1 MKKALL
7 FISVAVLLCNCNDEK
22 KATPAS
28 ETTNVTTG
36 TEAIAKDTLLITDSS
51 WGVITE
57 KTGFDELVKIF
68 GTANVKD
75 ETICGPECIDSIR
88 ITKVFPDSPK
98 EIIIH
103 WKDSLYHKS
112 IRLIESDQQEAP
124 YYSSYKIKRKTS
136 LKELLAINGR
146 KINFMGFGWDYG
158 GYIQSYN
165 DGKLANSKIRYR
177 LECLNSQNKS
187 LYGDYELATDMP
199 DVEAELDNIF
209 VSQLS
214 LSFIIETP

>member
-7 FISVAVLLCNCNDEK
+7 FISVAVLLCSCNDEK

-28 ETTNVTTG
+28 ETTNVTAG
-36 TEAIAKDTLLITDSS
+36 TEAIAKDSLLITDSS

-103 WKDSLYHKS
+103 WKDNLYHKS
-112 IRLIESDQQEAP
+112 IRLIESIHSASP
-124 YYSSYKIKRKTS
+124 YFTSYGIKGKTT
-136 LKELLAINGR
+136 LKELLAINGQ
-146 KINFMGFGWDYG
+146 KISFMGFGWDYG

-165 DGKLANSKIRYR
+165 KGKLTNSKIRYR
-177 LECLNSQNKS
+177 LECAINENKS
-187 LYGDYELATDMP
+187 LFGDYELDTTMP